1 VEKMNKKALERM
13 IVLCWVLLA
22 ICFVIKI
29 FGGNFF
35 EYVGESDVIEYIA
48 KHDILLIPIQCILYI
63 FGTYLFYQA
72 MINHEHRCSSFI
84 LVLFLAIC
92 KQLYDVNAILQIS
105 CYIVEFVIMFLYP
118 IFIFKKKWYKVI
130 IINLVLIIFQVI
142 SLITKNIG
150 IISFPYEH
158 VVGFVYMIDYYIM
171 IILLYLY
178 TKKGV
183 EMGKLG
189 LWFLSKDKEQLE
201 AYKAIVVKKKDK
213 SNKKYDDKINKID
226 DKIAKC

>member
-1 VEKMNKKALERM
+1 MNKKALERM

-35 EYVGESDVIEYIA
+35 EYVGKSEAIEYIA
-48 KHDILLIPIQCILYI
+48 RHDILLIPVQCIFYI

-72 MINHEHRCSSFI
+72 MIKHKHKIHSLL
-84 LVLFLAIC
+84 LVVFLAIF
-92 KQLYDVNAILQIS
+92 KQLYDVNIYLQIS
-105 CYIVEFVIMFLYP
+105 CYVVEFIIMFLYP
-118 IFIFKKKWYKVI
+118 IIIFKCKWYKVV
-130 IINLVLIIFQVI
+130 IINLLLIVFQVI

-150 IISFPYEH
+150 IISFPFED

-171 IILLYLY
+171 IVLLYLY

-183 EMGKLG
+183 QNG
-189 LWFLSKDKEQLE
+189 
-201 AYKAIVVKKKDK
+201 
-213 SNKKYDDKINKID
+213 
-226 DKIAKC
+226 